1 MITAGFHVFWHTGRR
16 VFIALFQKFQREH
29 VCAFQGARAMWEQV
43 IAPSDSSFQSSKVVY
58 FNMETPLSSA
68 NVAELQE
75 RQVPLVSVGGFRHS
89 PPLPPCPHGLTAPPE
104 QEKIDPGCHDLPD
117 HINEGI
123 DGYVFSGDV
132 TDLALQAQGFTELVV
147 RPLTDFDF
155 DVFWDIFLRMSAD
168 LSLPLPD

>member
-1 MITAGFHVFWHTGRR
+1 MWLSCRRGRCR
-16 VFIALFQKFQREH
+16 WFQ
-29 VCAFQGARAMWEQV
+29 WEGSGTLD
-43 IAPSDSSFQSSKVVY
+43 PF
-58 FNMETPLSSA
+58 
-68 NVAELQE
+68 
-75 RQVPLVSVGGFRHS
+75 
-89 PPLPPCPHGLTAPPE
+89 PPRPHGLTAPPE
-104 QEKIDPGCHDLPD
+104 QEKIDPGCRDLPD